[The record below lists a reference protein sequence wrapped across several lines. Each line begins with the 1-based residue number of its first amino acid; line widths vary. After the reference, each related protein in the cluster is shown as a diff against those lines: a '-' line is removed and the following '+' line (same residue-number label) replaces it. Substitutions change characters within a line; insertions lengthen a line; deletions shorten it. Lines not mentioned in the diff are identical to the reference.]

1 MILFPHFIRHLVK
14 KEQFIYTYFSLK
26 KTYQIYL
33 KKRVSFKNLK
43 STLLYTKIKF

>member
-26 KTYQIYL
+26 KTYQIFL
-33 KKRVSFKNLK
+33 KKEQVLK
-43 STLLYTKIKF
+43 I